1 MVQDILAFVI
11 NLLVVDP
18 LQGEMNKRLAE
29 VRAPQAVIADV
40 RACAEGSL
48 PRLAERAMAEPVW
61 MVTTALD
68 VWTGRAAPEDVLST
82 SPQCESAIKTARAYL
97 ESRGA

>member
-1 MVQDILAFVI
+1 MVQGFLALII

-18 LQGEMNKRLAE
+18 LQEELNKRLAQA
-29 VRAPQAVIADV
+29 RAPQAIIADV

-48 PRLAERAMAEPVW
+48 PELAQRAMAEPVW
-61 MVTTALD
+61 VMTTVFD

-82 SPQCESAIKTARAYL
+82 SAQCESTIKTARTYL